1 MSKNGTKKL
10 VIFGSAEIA
19 SLARFYF
26 DQDSDYEVAGFTVD
40 DEYCESDSFEKLPL
54 VPWSQAGSRFPATE
68 YDMHVALSYKKLNQL
83 REEKYHQ
90 AKASGYKLA
99 SYLCSKSVDWPDLV
113 IGDNCFILEN
123 QTIQPTC
130 KIGNNVMLWSGNHI
144 GHGSSIGDH
153 SYLASHVVISGHCS
167 IGQRCFFGVNATL
180 KDFLTI
186 GDDCFIAMDASVT
199 SDLAAGSVVL
209 GQAGTVLE
217 SSDRR
222 ARVIKK
228 KYFNT

>member
-1 MSKNGTKKL
+1 MSKNKTKRL
-10 VIFGSAEIA
+10 VIFGCAEIA

-26 DQDSDYEVAGFTVD
+26 GQDSEYEVAGFTVD
-40 DEYCESDSFEKLPL
+40 DDYCESDTFEQLPL
-54 VPWSQAGSRFPATE
+54 VPWSQVETRFPATE
-68 YDMHVALSYKKLNQL
+68 YDMHVALSYMKLNQL
-83 REEKYHQ
+83 REEKYRQ
-90 AKASGYKLA
+90 AKTSGYTLA
-99 SYLCSKSVDWPDLV
+99 SYLCSKLAAWPDLV

-130 KIGNNVMLWSGNHI
+130 TIGNNVMLWSGNHI

-153 SYLASHVVISGHCS
+153 SYLASHVVVSGHCR

-199 SDLAAGSVVL
+199 TDLSDGSVVL
-209 GQAGTVLE
+209 GQSGVVLE

-222 ARVIKK
+222 ARMIKK
-228 KYFNT
+228 KYFNL